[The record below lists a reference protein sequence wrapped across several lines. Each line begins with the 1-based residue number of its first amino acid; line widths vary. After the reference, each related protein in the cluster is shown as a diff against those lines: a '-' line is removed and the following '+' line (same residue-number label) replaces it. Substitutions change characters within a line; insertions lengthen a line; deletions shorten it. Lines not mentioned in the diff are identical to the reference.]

1 VCIDPAHI
9 PIEGVLPA
17 PALTRVECSH
27 GQTPPMTS
35 QAYHMAASSPNTRAY
50 VLLANFSDQILT
62 VSKSTVLGISE
73 ELSDPLI
80 DKINQGKELNSDS
93 PLKPQRKKKN

>member
-1 VCIDPAHI
+1 VCTQPSNV

-35 QAYHMAASSPNTRAY
+35 QADHMAARSLYTREY
-50 VLLANFSDQILT
+50 VMLANFGNQT
-62 VSKSTVLGISE
+62 VTVPKTTVLGIAEVSE
-73 ELSDPLI
+73 PLI
-80 DKINQGKELNSDS
+80 DKI
-93 PLKPQRKKKN
+93 